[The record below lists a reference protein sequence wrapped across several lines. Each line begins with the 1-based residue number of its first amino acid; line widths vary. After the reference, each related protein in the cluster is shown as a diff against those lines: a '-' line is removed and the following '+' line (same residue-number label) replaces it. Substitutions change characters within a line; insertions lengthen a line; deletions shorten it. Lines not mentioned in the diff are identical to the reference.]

1 MTKHTLSTLN
11 FGVTSNHITLRTL
24 TSSSTSTTTTTPTT
38 TTTSNPNTNTRSLNG
53 RGIGFRPGARGVG
66 ASLSDCFNGTQFAG
80 KGCGCGGG

>member
-11 FGVTSNHITLRTL
+11 FGVTSNHITLRTP
-24 TSSSTSTTTTTPTT
+24 TSVSTPTPT